1 MKLKNIVTLLFC
13 LPLLTGC
20 FYDRMFEL
28 EWDEEVKLHDGQVIV
43 VHRKTS
49 YERLSQGLM
58 PYDGT
63 IIPRDTTISF
73 PEDPDNPNSGKR
85 ITQFVKNGG
94 FSRLDR
100 YKGKWVIGGVSASLG
115 KYQPQAV
122 WGPGRGTFMGF
133 LIEGK
138 FLPKSLC
145 TLPESLKGRG
155 QFLGL
160 DIRNVAGYPN
170 LVHRKFAN
178 TLVTLRE
185 KTAWNE
191 SLPKSAGEPAAG
203 SIFCKDTANLT
214 NFNDWENDNE

>member
-43 VHRKTS
+43 MHRKTS

-115 KYQPQAV
+115 QYQPEIV
-122 WGPGRGTFMGF
+122 WGPGYGGFIGF
-133 LIEGK
+133 LINGK
-138 FLPKSLC
+138 FLPKSPC
-145 TLPESLKGRG
+145 TSPFAKDKP
-155 QFLGL
+155 QFLHL
-160 DIRNVAGYPN
+160 DFRNVSGMPN

-178 TLVTLRE
+178 TLVTLKDAAEWEALDWRHE
-185 KTAWNE
+185 LRVPERKT
-191 SLPKSAGEPAAG
+191 
-203 SIFCKDTANLT
+203 IFCKDTANLT
-214 NFNDWENDNE
+214 NFNDWENENE